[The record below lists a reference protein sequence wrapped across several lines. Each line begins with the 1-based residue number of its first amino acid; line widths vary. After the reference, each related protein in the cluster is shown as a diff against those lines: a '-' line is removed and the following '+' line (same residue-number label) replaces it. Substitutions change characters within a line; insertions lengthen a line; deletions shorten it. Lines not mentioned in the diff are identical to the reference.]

1 MLVLERVRFEQ
12 RRLPQRLAIDES
24 IGSKGIEF
32 KHQIAHDL
40 QGHAAHFGS
49 IAARRA
55 LVNRRQ
61 SQKTLPGRDR

>member
-1 MLVLERVRFEQ
+1 
-12 RRLPQRLAIDES
+12 
-24 IGSKGIEF
+24 
-32 KHQIAHDL
+32 L